1 MADYYTFRKWS
12 VTAHGHEMVV
22 AGKPGV
28 WSWDTLNP
36 GTAALLEVA
45 DVGPG
50 DDVLDLQQRLSL
62 KRPRSL
68 DPGKVCDIIT
78 VRERPTV
85 VRTQ

>member
-12 VTAHGHEMVV
+12 VAAHGHELAI

-28 WSWDTLNP
+28 WSWDTLKP

-50 DDVLDLQQRLSL
+50 DDVLDLQ
-62 KRPRSL
+62 
-68 DPGKVCDIIT
+68 
-78 VRERPTV
+78 
-85 VRTQ
+85 